1 MQQTVWITG
10 ASSGIGESLARA
22 YAKRGANLIL
32 SARNEE
38 KLKALANELDTTC
51 HVIPLDLSKTDT
63 LEHKAKEA
71 IQKAQRIDVLIN
83 NGGIS
88 QRGLAL
94 DTSLDTERRIMEVD
108 FFGTVELTRY
118 VAKHM
123 VNMGG
128 GKIAVT
134 SSLVGIISSP
144 YRTAYSAAKHALHG
158 YFDGLRAE
166 LHGNN
171 IQITILCP
179 GFIKTDVSV
188 NALNEKG
195 ERLNEMDDA
204 QANGM
209 SPDVLAKKIIRAIN
223 RGKKEAYFGGFEVLS
238 IYIKRF
244 FPSLFAAI
252 LLKAKV
258 R

>member
-1 MQQTVWITG
+1 MKQTVWITG
-10 ASSGIGESLARA
+10 ASSGIGEALARA
-22 YAKRGANLIL
+22 YAEQGATLIL

-38 KLKALANELDTTC
+38 KLKKLASELKTDSY
-51 HVIPLDLSKTDT
+51 VIPLDLSQTET
-63 LEHKAKEA
+63 LEQKAKEA
-71 IQKAQRIDVLIN
+71 IQKVQKIDVLIN

-94 DTSLDTERRIMEVD
+94 DTSIETERKIMEVD

-118 VAKHM
+118 VAQHM

-144 YRTAYSAAKHALHG
+144 YRTAYAAAKHALHG

-166 LHGNN
+166 LHHNN
-171 IQITILCP
+171 IQVTILCP

-195 ERLNEMDDA
+195 EKLNQMDDA

-209 SPDVLAKKIIRAIN
+209 EPSLLAKKIIRSIHK
-223 RGKKEAYFGGFEVLS
+223 GKKEAYFGGYEVLS
-238 IYIKRF
+238 IYFKRF
-244 FPSLFAAI
+244 FPSLFASI
-252 LLKAKV
+252 LLKSKV

>member
-1 MQQTVWITG
+1 MAKTVWITG
-10 ASSGIGESLARA
+10 ASSGIGEALARE
-22 YAKRGANLIL
+22 YAAKGYQLVL
-32 SARNEE
+32 SARNEQ
-38 KLKALANELDTTC
+38 KLEALGKELNTPC
-51 HVIPLDLSKTDT
+51 LIAPLDLEYPETLKKTA
-63 LEHKAKEA
+63 ERVIKEVDKVD
-71 IQKAQRIDVLIN
+71 ILIN

-94 DTSLDTERRIMEVD
+94 DTKLDTERRIMEID

-123 VNMGG
+123 VEKGG

-166 LHGNN
+166 LHDKN

-188 NALNEKG
+188 NALNESG
-195 ERLNEMDDA
+195 ERLNKMDDA

-209 SPDVLAKKIIRAIN
+209 EPSVLAKKIYKSIEN
-223 RGKKEAYFGGFEVLS
+223 GKEEAYFGGKEVMA
-238 IYIKRF
+238 IYLKRF
-244 FPSLFAAI
+244 VPGIFSKI

>member
-1 MQQTVWITG
+1 
-10 ASSGIGESLARA
+10 
-22 YAKRGANLIL
+22 
-32 SARNEE
+32 
-38 KLKALANELDTTC
+38 
-51 HVIPLDLSKTDT
+51 
-63 LEHKAKEA
+63 
-71 IQKAQRIDVLIN
+71 
-83 NGGIS
+83 
-88 QRGLAL
+88 
-94 DTSLDTERRIMEVD
+94 
-108 FFGTVELTRY
+108 
-118 VAKHM
+118 
-123 VNMGG
+123 MGG

-144 YRTAYSAAKHALHG
+144 YRTSYAAAKHALHG

-166 LHGNN
+166 LHGKN
-171 IQITILCP
+171 IQITLLCP

-195 ERLNEMDDA
+195 ERLNQMDDA

-209 SPDVLAKKIIRAIN
+209 EPSVLANKIVRAIN
-223 RGKKEAYFGGFEVLS
+223 KGKKEAYFGGFEVLS

-244 FPSLFAAI
+244 FPSLFATI

>member
-1 MQQTVWITG
+1 MAKTVWITG
-10 ASSGIGESLARA
+10 ASSGIGEALARE
-22 YAKRGANLIL
+22 YAAKGYQLVL
-32 SARNEE
+32 SARNEQ
-38 KLKALANELDTTC
+38 KLEALGKELNTPCLTA
-51 HVIPLDLSKTDT
+51 PLDLEYPETLKKTA
-63 LEHKAKEA
+63 ERVIKEVDKVD
-71 IQKAQRIDVLIN
+71 ILIN

-94 DTSLDTERRIMEVD
+94 DTKLDTERRIMEID

-123 VNMGG
+123 VEKGG

-166 LHGNN
+166 LHDKN

-188 NALNEKG
+188 NALNESG
-195 ERLNEMDDA
+195 ERLNKMDDA
-204 QANGM
+204 RLVTTLAMICPFDTPEQQALLMAKNIEERAETIISLLEISTHETNEVG
-209 SPDVLAKKIIRAIN
+209 DVRH
-223 RGKKEAYFGGFEVLS
+223 
-238 IYIKRF
+238 
-244 FPSLFAAI
+244 
-252 LLKAKV
+252 
-258 R
+258 